1 MKILTPFLVL
11 PRHRRLIFDLTRR
24 ELAAR
29 YKGSLLGV
37 AWALLNPLLLLA
49 LYTFFF
55 SLILKA
61 KWGIDDAAPNFGLM
75 LFCGLIV
82 HGWMAEVLS
91 RAPDLLSSNRNYVK
105 KVVFPLEAL
114 SWITVLSALVQLI
127 MSVVILAVLTL
138 ILGQGISWTILLLP
152 VVLAPL
158 LLLLLGLSWFISS
171 LAVYFKDVGQ
181 FMGSLLTLL
190 LFTSTAFFSL
200 ETAPSAIREFIL
212 FNPLT
217 VIMDSVRQVV
227 ILHELP
233 NWERLGIHAAIS
245 FAICILGYA
254 WFQRTRP
261 GFADVL

>member
-1 MKILTPFLVL
+1 MIAPFYTLL
-11 PRHRRLIFDLTRR
+11 KHRRLIFDLTRR

-29 YKGSLLGV
+29 YKGSLLGIF
-37 AWALLNPLLLLA
+37 WAVLNPLMLLA

-61 KWGIDDAAPNFGLM
+61 KWGVGETPPNYGLM

-82 HGWMAEVLS
+82 HGWMADVLS
-91 RAPDLLSSNRNYVK
+91 RAPELLAANRNYVK
-105 KVVFPLEAL
+105 KVVFPLDAL
-114 SWITVLSALVQLI
+114 GWITVFSALVQLVL
-127 MSVVILAVLTL
+127 SVIILAILSL
-138 ILGQGISWTILLLP
+138 LLGQGISWTILLLP
-152 VVLAPL
+152 LVLLPL
-158 LLLLLGLSWFISS
+158 MLLLLGLSWFISS
-171 LAVYFKDVGQ
+171 LAVFFRDVGQ

-200 ETAPSAIREFIL
+200 ETAPEVIRDLLL

-217 VIMDSVRQVV
+217 IIMDSVRQVV
-227 ILHELP
+227 ILHQMP
-233 NWERLGIHAAIS
+233 NWQLLGLHSIIS
-245 FAICILGYA
+245 LMVFWLGYA

>member
-1 MKILTPFLVL
+1 MVL
-11 PRHRRLIFDLTRR
+11 PQHRRLIFDLTRR

-37 AWALLNPLLLLA
+37 AWALLNPLMMLA

-61 KWGIDDAAPNFGLM
+61 KWGIDDTAPNFGLM

-82 HGWMAEVLS
+82 HGWMADVLS
-91 RAPDLLSSNRNYVK
+91 RAPDLLSSHRNYVK

-114 SWITVLSALVQLI
+114 SWITVLSALVQLV
-127 MSVVILAVLTL
+127 MSLVVLVVLAIV
-138 ILGQGISWTILLLP
+138 LGQGISWTILLLP

-171 LAVYFKDVGQ
+171 LAVFFKDIGQ
-181 FMGSLLTLL
+181 LMGSLLTLL

-200 ETAPSAIREFIL
+200 ETAPSAIRDLIL

-217 VIMDSVRQVV
+217 VIMDGVRQVV

-233 NWERLGIHAAIS
+233 NWERLGIHAVIS
-245 FAICILGYA
+245 FAVCVLGYA